1 VNLRLSIPVA
11 AIAFAA
17 LGVSVVEGA
26 PARLPGIALGSEVL
40 LYGER
45 AAALFALTVAALS
58 VVAQAA
64 RGRLPT
70 QLTTSG
76 LGYEAEAAA
85 ADAVSELQNQVQEL
99 ERALDALSGVVLGDN
114 DPPV

>member
-1 VNLRLSIPVA
+1 LARSPSRLSPSA
-11 AIAFAA
+11 C
-17 LGVSVVEGA
+17 SR
-26 PARLPGIALGSEVL
+26 ARPHDPGIALGSEVL

-45 AAALFALTVAALS
+45 AAAFFALTVAVLS
-58 VVAQAA
+58 VLAQAV

-85 ADAVSELQNQVQEL
+85 ADAVSGLQDQVREL
-99 ERALDALSGVVLGDN
+99 ERALAALSDVVLGGN
-114 DPPV
+114 HTPV